1 MDWSLLRKY
10 KSDYQSLLKGIQ
22 DEWIKLRIS
31 FKYDKWFYI
40 LEYKQQHGKDV
51 SEEDIEIAWQE
62 LLDELCQTESE
73 IEILNN
79 MGKKWGKSVPYI
91 QY

>member
-51 SEEDIEIAWQE
+51 SEEDIEIAWSYNQK
-62 LLDELCQTESE
+62 LW
-73 IEILNN
+73 I
-79 MGKKWGKSVPYI
+79 G
-91 QY
+91 